1 MQYCDRRNFYCNY
14 LLCPHLYKDT
24 NSYNKL
30 ITFTINKEEIMDEK
44 NFMTQ
49 EGYEKTKER
58 LAFLKTEKRQEVANK
73 IAEARSY
80 GDLSEN
86 SEYDIAREEQANVEA
101 EIFELENKLKSVE
114 IIDSK
119 NVNTSKVSIGC
130 SVTIQ
135 NVKTSQQVEYRIV
148 GDTDSDPLNGLIS
161 NVSPIGAGLLGKKVN
176 EIAIIKTPAGIVQ
189 YKIIKIKG

>member
-1 MQYCDRRNFYCNY
+1 
-14 LLCPHLYKDT
+14 
-24 NSYNKL
+24 
-30 ITFTINKEEIMDEK
+30 MDEK

-86 SEYDIAREEQANVEA
+86 SEYDIAREEQASVEA

-119 NVNTSKVSIGC
+119 KINTNKVGIGC
-130 SVTIQ
+130 SVSIQ
-135 NVKTSQQVEYRIV
+135 NVKTNQSFQYRIV
-148 GDTDSDPLNGLIS
+148 GDTDADPLNGLIS
-161 NVSPIGAGLLGKKVN
+161 NVSPIGAGLIGKKVG

-189 YKIIKIKG
+189 YKIAKITG